1 MSEAGSHKAYLEQES
16 RLTAKNM
23 SDTDSVA
30 RTAIEVSL
38 DVRSGENV
46 LIHGWEHT
54 LDLMSRMAWHCRR
67 RGCNVMLSIQPEDL
81 WFKTIMASPL
91 SLLENPSDQLIAALK
106 KSQAYVFTLGPRR
119 PIPWK
124 KIPEKRRGEVSVWL
138 DRRYDHSRF
147 AAKWAAVAKKYEVRM
162 LAIEATLAT
171 PERARA
177 LGLNFKEWREVMLA
191 GCSVD
196 WKSVSRR
203 SKGLIKL
210 LSGQETVH
218 LTTPAGTRLSF
229 RLDRRRVEYSDGL
242 TSEEKTNKGFVT
254 FLPSGGIEV
263 SIDEESAEGR
273 IIYDLPIRLPGRT
286 VRNLKLDI
294 QDGQVREFSAEEG
307 KDAFEEYL
315 SNGGDAARLGFFS
328 LGLNPNL
335 RFGFTQDDKVL
346 GGATLGLGD
355 NKEKGGKNRANG
367 NGWWG
372 VVSEAT
378 VIIGETEVLQH
389 GRFTC

>member
-1 MSEAGSHKAYLEQES
+1 M
-16 RLTAKNM
+16 KNV

-38 DVRSGENV
+38 NARRGENV

-54 LDLMSRMAWHCRR
+54 LDLMSKLAWHCRR

-81 WFKTIMASPL
+81 WFKSIMTSPL
-91 SLLENPSDQLIAALK
+91 NLLENPPDQLIAALE
-106 KSQAYVFTLGPRR
+106 KSQAYVFTLGPRK

-124 KIPEKRRGEVSVWL
+124 KIPESRRGAVSVWL
-138 DRRYDHSRF
+138 DRRYDRSRF
-147 AAKWAAVAKKYEVRM
+147 AAKWATVAKKYGVRM

-171 PERARA
+171 PERAKS
-177 LGLNFKEWREVMLA
+177 LGLDFNEWRKVMLV
-191 GCSVD
+191 GCTAD

-203 SKGLIKL
+203 AKRLVRL

-218 LTTPAGTRLSF
+218 LTTPKGTKLDF
-229 RLDRRRVEYSDGL
+229 RLDRRKVEYSDGL
-242 TSEEKTNKGFVT
+242 TSEEKTGKGFVT
-254 FLPSGGIEV
+254 FLPSGGIDV
-263 SIDEESAEGR
+263 SIDEQSAEGR
-273 IIYDLPIRLPGRT
+273 IVYDLPIRPPGRT

-294 QDGQVREFSAEEG
+294 QGGQVIEFDAEEG

-315 SNGGDAARLGFFS
+315 SNGHDAGRLGSFG

-346 GGATLGLGD
+346 GGATIGLGD
-355 NKEKGGKNRANG
+355 NKQKGGRNRADG
-367 NGWWG
+367 NEWWG

-378 VIIGETEVLQH
+378 LIIGKTKVLQH